1 MKLRR
6 AFLLVTVLVTPL
18 LIGRAADREPLRLI
32 HTIPLP
38 GVSGRFDHFACD
50 VAGRRLVVA
59 ALGNDTAEVFD
70 LAEFKPLKSLPG
82 LSKPTGVLIL
92 PETKKIFVANGSEGS
107 LRAFDAGSYEPTTRV
122 DELDDADNARFDAAA
137 KLIYVG
143 FGDGALGVIDPATT
157 RLLHRIPL
165 AAHPESFQL
174 EVHGPR
180 IFVNVPDAKQIA
192 VVDRAQKTVIAKWP
206 MEKWRGNFPMALDE
220 ARHRLFV
227 GCRHPARLVI
237 FDTETGTPVSDFE
250 ISGDT
255 DDVFCDAKRQ
265 RLYVSCG
272 EGFLDVIQRREGD
285 RYERVARIATREG
298 ARTCFFSPELNL
310 LFLAAPK
317 RIGHEAEIR
326 IYQPQ

>member
-1 MKLRR
+1 MRFPRVLIL
-6 AFLLVTVLVTPL
+6 ATIFAADLLT
-18 LIGRAADREPLRLI
+18 GRAADTETLRLT

-50 VAGRRLVVA
+50 AAGQRLVVA
-59 ALGNDTAEVFD
+59 ALGNDTAEVLD
-70 LAEFKPLKSLPG
+70 LAKFSHLKSLPG

-92 PETKKIFVANGSEGS
+92 PESKRVFVANGSEGT
-107 LRAFDAGSYEPTTRV
+107 LRAFDAVSYEPTARTG
-122 DELDDADNARFDAAA
+122 ELDDADNARFDAAA

-143 FGDGALGVIDPATT
+143 FGDGALGVVDPAAGK
-157 RLLHRIPL
+157 LLHRIPL

-192 VVDRAQKTVIAKWP
+192 VVDRVQKTVIAKWP

-220 ARHRLFV
+220 AHHRLFI
-227 GCRHPARLVI
+227 GCRHPARLVV
-237 FDTETGTPVSDFE
+237 FDTEKGVSVSDLE

-255 DDVFCDAKRQ
+255 DDVFYDAKRQ

-272 EGFLDVIQRREGD
+272 EGFLDVIQCRDGD
-285 RYERVARIATREG
+285 RYERIARIATRDG
-298 ARTCFFSPELNL
+298 ARTGFFSPELDL
-310 LFLAAPK
+310 LFVAVPK
-317 RIGHEAEIR
+317 RIGSGAEIR
-326 IYQPQ
+326 VYQPQ